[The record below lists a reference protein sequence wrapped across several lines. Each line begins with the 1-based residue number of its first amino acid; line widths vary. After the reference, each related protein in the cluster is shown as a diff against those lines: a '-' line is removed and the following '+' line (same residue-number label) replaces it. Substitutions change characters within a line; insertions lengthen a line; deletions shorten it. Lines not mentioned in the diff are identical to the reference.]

1 MAKTLKGTPSK
12 GEATAGFPVPF
23 SLEDFRNDIAAV
35 YLHQVR
41 CIAWMTD
48 AETAW
53 PITKTPAPEY
63 LGSLFYTDCTAADLG
78 ITYDRIRET
87 NFATYMECLYNYAFF
102 GKVDANKEAMEDE
115 SIYTWFSALICDAAR
130 GEMSME
136 YDLYGVFTADAASRC
151 LLVAETANA
160 RVTLEGGE
168 PFFSRF
174 QRGKE
179 GFLESELLTIRQM
192 SLLAGM
198 EEMSIRA
205 AANPK
210 RPNPLKTE
218 NTENGTRI
226 EIGVAKE
233 WLQHKGRYVPISR
246 HWTAGEIDL
255 SKRQFMDIAE
265 FDSTLYSRF
274 QMLKSSGIPE
284 LEEQLKQAGIQSLFS
299 MSEPFLN
306 HDPKDPAKV
315 AALETIGQLLDLSP
329 ELLFLRAKEAEAKE
343 TLKSVERALR
353 NHAQAS

>member
-1 MAKTLKGTPSK
+1 MAKTPKATTSK
-12 GEATAGFPVPF
+12 DEATTGFPVPF
-23 SLEDFRNDIAAV
+23 SLETFRNDIAAIF
-35 YLHQVR
+35 LHQVR

-53 PITKTPAPEY
+53 PITKAPAPEY
-63 LGSLFYTDCTAADLG
+63 LGSLFYTDHNAADLG
-78 ITYDRIRET
+78 ITYDRIRDT
-87 NFATYMECLYNYAFF
+87 NFAVYLECLYNYAFF
-102 GKVDANKEAMEDE
+102 GKVDANKEPMEDE

-130 GEMSME
+130 GEMSLE

-151 LLVAETANA
+151 LLVAESANA

-174 QRGKE
+174 QGSKE
-179 GFLESELLTIRQM
+179 GFLESEVLTIRQI

-210 RPNPLKTE
+210 RPNPLKTV
-218 NTENGTRI
+218 NTEHGTRI

-255 SKRQFMDIAE
+255 SKRQFIDIAE
-265 FDSTLYSRF
+265 LDSTLYSRF
-274 QMLKSSGIPE
+274 QMLKSNGHDS
-284 LEEQLKQAGIQSLFS
+284 LEEQLKSAGVTSLFS
-299 MSEPFLN
+299 MAEPFLN

-315 AALETIGQLLDLSP
+315 AMLESIGGLLDLSP
-329 ELLFLRAKEAEAKE
+329 ELLYLRAKEAEAKE
-343 TLKSVERALR
+343 TLNSVEQTLR
-353 NHAQAS
+353 RLAQAS

>member
-12 GEATAGFPVPF
+12 DEATAGFPVPF

-102 GKVDANKEAMEDE
+102 GKVDANKEPMEDE

-174 QRGKE
+174 QGGKE

-274 QMLKSSGIPE
+274 QMLKSSGIPD